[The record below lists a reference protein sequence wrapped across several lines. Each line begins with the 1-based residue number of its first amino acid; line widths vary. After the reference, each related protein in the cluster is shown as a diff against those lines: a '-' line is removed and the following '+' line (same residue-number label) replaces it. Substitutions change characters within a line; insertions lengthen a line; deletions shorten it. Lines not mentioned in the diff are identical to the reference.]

1 MTGLADIAVWMR
13 DTGVLAGLVFLRI
26 GAAMA
31 LLPAFGEQVVP
42 VRVRLGITVALSALV
57 LPLVGGIPLVDP
69 TPGPLMLMR
78 MGAVEVLVG
87 LALGLAFR
95 VMVIAL
101 QVAGSI
107 AAASTSLAQAFGAGL
122 GADPQPAISTLLVIA
137 ALALACAA
145 GLPVRV
151 VEALALSYQLFP
163 MGGAAPDGLIAAWAV
178 ADVARAFALAF
189 ALAAPFAVAALVYN
203 LALGAISRAMP
214 QLMVVLIGAPALTLG
229 SLVLMALAAPVL
241 LSAWLAQ
248 FHGVLADPFAAGR

>member
-1 MTGLADIAVWMR
+1 MTGLEDIAVWMR

-57 LPLVGGIPLVDP
+57 LPLVGGIPLADP
-69 TPGPLMLMR
+69 TPGPLMR

-87 LALGLAFR
+87 LALGLTFR

-151 VEALALSYQLFP
+151 VEALVLSYQLFP

-248 FHGVLADPFAAGR
+248 FHGVLAAPFAAGR